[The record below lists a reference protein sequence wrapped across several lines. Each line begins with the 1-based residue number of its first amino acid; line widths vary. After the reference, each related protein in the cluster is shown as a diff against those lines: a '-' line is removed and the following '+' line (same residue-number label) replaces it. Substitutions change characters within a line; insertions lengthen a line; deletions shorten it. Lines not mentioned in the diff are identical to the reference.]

1 MRIEDGTGTGNKLKI
16 DSHGRCQSLAVQFS
30 HEAHHTSW
38 HSNFFTIVGETI
50 LPDGNET
57 ECLILTNDGS
67 DDMELYWT
75 VISADANV
83 AATYYL
89 DSAYA
94 SGGTEVTAVNMNRS
108 SSLSASV
115 TAYEGGATGN
125 LVSTTT
131 NEKKIRS
138 IHQAANSH
146 EDFNFK
152 GGIIIPKNA
161 SIIVKAT
168 GIATNTV
175 SVSLSFS
182 FHTAGERI

>member
-1 MRIEDGTGTGNKLKI
+1 MRIKDGTGSGNELKI
-16 DSHGRCQSLAVQFS
+16 DDHGRAQVLAVQFS
-30 HEAHHTSW
+30 HEAHHTSY
-38 HSNFFTIVGETI
+38 HSNFYTVVGETI

-57 ECLILTNDGS
+57 ECLILTNDGAE
-67 DDMELYWT
+67 DMELYWT
-75 VISADANV
+75 VISSDANI

-94 SGGTEVTAVNMNRS
+94 SGGTAVSAVNMNRS

-131 NEKKIRS
+131 NEKKVRS
-138 IHQAANSH
+138 IHQSANDH
-146 EDFNFK
+146 EDFNFM

-161 SIIVKAT
+161 SIIIKAT
-168 GIATNTV
+168 GTAADNV

-182 FHTAGERI
+182 FHTAGQRI